1 MINTRRALV
10 AVLWAVVAAVLTIS
24 TVQGRLLLLDRGFT
38 PWQAWL
44 LPAAVDV
51 ALVVALVGD
60 QALASRGQRCWW
72 GFVLRLLTAMTAL
85 VLNCGRPAIEQD
97 WVAVGLHAVAPVLLF
112 VTVEAATAYQRLLA
126 TSPALSADKGP
137 VAAQLNGHKP
147 GDVTS
152 ELVELVPD
160 PDPLLDEVRSIAER
174 LVLEGTTP
182 NRKAV
187 GEQLRA
193 AGHSVSTK
201 RLAALVRTV
210 REAEDRNHAPAERE
224 AIS

>member
-10 AVLWAVVAAVLTIS
+10 AVLWVVVAAVLTIS

-60 QALASRGQRCWW
+60 QALASRGQRCLW
-72 GFVLRLLTAMTAL
+72 GFVLRALTAMTAL
-85 VLNCGRPAIEQD
+85 ILNCGRPAIEQD

-126 TSPALSADKGP
+126 TSPALTADKGQ
-137 VAAQLNGHKP
+137 VSSQLNGHRP
-147 GDVTS
+147 TDVTS
-152 ELVELVPD
+152 ELVEFVPD
-160 PDPLLDEVRSIAER
+160 PDPLIHEVRSIVGQMA
-174 LVLEGTTP
+174 LEGTTA

-201 RLAALVRTV
+201 RLAALVRV
-210 REAEDRNHAPAERE
+210 AREAADKDHTPAGRE
-224 AIS
+224 